1 MSSRVKLRLGERVL
15 MYVTLI
21 LCATAYLSLIT
32 PLILFAARALASN
45 NSTLMLYG
53 VVSLLGVNLMMVTG
67 ALAYMWFRPHIK
79 DGFKLDNTRLVINL
93 ITLYALSRICIS
105 VEPLLYSLIGLIQNY
120 MRWSRWLLYTLL
132 KFAHYLSG
140 IIVGILILKFSS
152 SLIRKPSIDN
162 GNKRLVSLSLLGLSI
177 SAIIFT
183 IQYALRPDLS
193 INLFELVP
201 YVLSYLS
208 IGYLAFNVNKLGM
221 LNIKQLLT
229 VFLVWILSS
238 LFVYF
243 LQLRF
248 EFFESYLFYQIWRM
262 LKGSYLLYE
271 SIGLTTPIVIII
283 ILAAI
288 GIILLLGGYKIGK
301 YPKIILSGSI
311 LLYAL
316 DNLASSNIFSPGAH
330 ANIITFV
337 SDFLSATTYLISGT
351 ELDISLLTLSSRFGT
366 RLFGTTQGIVLLII
380 GVITLKKLV

>member
-1 MSSRVKLRLGERVL
+1 